1 MVDISAK
8 RRKLDPPD
16 PALNQPSAF
25 RNVSS
30 CRRCRLRKGRCDQRL
45 PRCRPCEKVGA
56 RCISYDPITR
66 REFPRS
72 YVYFLETRI
81 AYLQSVLVRH
91 DVPFEPEAAFDE
103 KQIVITTLP
112 ATEAQ
117 PVFDSDAENTSNIE
131 PSAVEQPVDKDNNNS
146 HSSGNNILRSATT
159 NTDSALLESIPSNRA
174 LSPTRSSLPDRDL
187 ADRLVQLY
195 FEHANPQLPVLH
207 RGEFTDLIAA
217 TYATPDTARPQ
228 RTLFFLFIVFAIGAG
243 IVFEDRREDANE
255 RAKPTKSQPEAYHA
269 TAISHLHS
277 SSSSITDFTR
287 LESLQAVILL
297 AHFALLRP
305 VAPGPAHTAGLALR
319 TAIDMG
325 LYMDRH
331 DDPHPTTSKAVA
343 KSAKSTCWTPL
354 DQRRR
359 LWWCVYSLDR
369 LIAPCTGRPFG
380 IADQVIS
387 TGFPAIPADQAIR
400 QAGCVPCS
408 KYIARHYF
416 QLRVLQSEVH
426 EGVLGYCAARGRD
439 SSSFSASSSSSAA
452 AASSGDVAAAAA
464 SFPSPPTGDD
474 SDSHRTNAARFL
486 KKLGVRSFS
495 EWVGNVRTRLDAW
508 RARVPVVRR
517 PGAWFPA
524 ALLELD
530 YWLTVNLLYRGSV
543 RVPGG
548 LAWDSDLGFGLGLG
562 GRPRVDENG
571 DESEDEGDENVSIEV
586 AEASQKVLQ
595 IYRMMH
601 HVRLVN
607 YTYLATHSIFMAG
620 SFFLFTIWNSPLVR
634 SRLTLDE
641 IDYTLL
647 AGTSVLTDMI
657 DKYPHAEAC
666 RDALARMGVAT
677 VQMCLSTGG
686 FRTDS
691 VQDEG
696 GKAPTLSREGR
707 LLNGDGDS
715 SRRQVGRDSGS
726 GSVSPVGMAC
736 AGLVGVGQGGDGQ
749 GDGVSPLNLDF
760 LDLDLDLDV
769 DVDVDLDMGVGFG
782 GAGPVSWVV
791 DGMEGE
797 GGIESSLLGG
807 ATSRD

>member
-8 RRKLDPPD
+8 RRKLDTPD
-16 PALNQPSAF
+16 PALTQPSAF

-81 AYLQSVLVRH
+81 AYLQSVLVKH
-91 DVPFEPEAAFDE
+91 EIPFEPEAAFDE
-103 KQIVITTLP
+103 KQIAM
-112 ATEAQ
+112 ATSPTAEIH
-117 PVFDSDAENTSNIE
+117 PVFDSDAENSSNIE
-131 PSAVEQPVDKDNNNS
+131 PSPAEQPVDKDDNNS
-146 HSSGNNILRSATT
+146 RHSSSNSILRSATT
-159 NTDSALLESIPSNRA
+159 NTTSALLESIPPSNRA

-187 ADRLVQLY
+187 ANRLVQLY

-207 RGEFTDLIAA
+207 RGEFTDLLAA
-217 TYATPDTARPQ
+217 TYATPDTARPT

-269 TAISHLHS
+269 AAISHLHS
-277 SSSSITDFTR
+277 PSSSTNDFTR

-305 VAPGPAHTAGLALR
+305 VAPGPAHTASLALR

-331 DDPHPTTSKAVA
+331 DDPHPTTTTTVSTPT
-343 KSAKSTCWTPL
+343 KSTCWTPL

-439 SSSFSASSSSSAA
+439 SSSSAFSAA
-452 AASSGDVAAAAA
+452 AFSGDVTAAAA
-464 SFPSPPTGDD
+464 SFPSPPVGDD
-474 SDSHRTNAARFL
+474 SDSHRTNASRFL

-530 YWLTVNLLYRGSV
+530 YWLTVNFLYRGSV

-562 GRPRVDENG
+562 GRPGVDENG
-571 DESEDEGDENVSIEV
+571 DEDEDEEDENVSIEV

-657 DKYPHAEAC
+657 DKYPHAESC

-696 GKAPTLSREGR
+696 GNVGSSQEEGLSNQNR
-707 LLNGDGDS
+707 DS
-715 SRRQVGRDSGS
+715 GRRQVERDPGS
-726 GSVSPVGMAC
+726 GSLSPVGMKSVGL
-736 AGLVGVGQGGDGQ
+736 AGLGHGGDGQ

-769 DVDVDLDMGVGFG
+769 DVDVDVDVDLDMGAGFEG
-782 GAGPVSWVV
+782 VGPVSWVV

-797 GGIESSLLGG
+797 GGMESSLLSAASGG
-807 ATSRD
+807 

>member
-8 RRKLDPPD
+8 RRKLDTPD
-16 PALNQPSAF
+16 PALNQPFPF

-81 AYLQSVLVRH
+81 AYLQSVLVKH
-91 DVPFEPEAAFDE
+91 EIPFEPEAAFDE
-103 KQIVITTLP
+103 KQIVSATSP
-112 ATEAQ
+112 ATEIH
-117 PVFDSDAENTSNIE
+117 PVFDSDAENTSNTEPGPIE
-131 PSAVEQPVDKDNNNS
+131 HPVDNNDDNN
-146 HSSGNNILRSATT
+146 SSKITDNNILRSATT
-159 NTDSALLESIPSNRA
+159 NTSSALLESLPSKPS
-174 LSPTRSSLPDRDL
+174 LSPMRSLPDRDL
-187 ADRLVQLY
+187 ANRLVQLY

-207 RGEFTDLIAA
+207 RGEFTDLLAA

-228 RTLFFLFIVFAIGAG
+228 HTLFFLFIVFAIGAG
-243 IVFEDRREDANE
+243 IVFEDRRAEPNE

-269 TAISHLHS
+269 AAISHLHS
-277 SSSSITDFTR
+277 PSSPSNDFTR

-305 VAPGPAHTAGLALR
+305 VAPGPAHTASLALR

-325 LYMDRH
+325 LYMDRQ
-331 DDPHPTTSKAVA
+331 DDPHPATSTAVA
-343 KSAKSTCWTPL
+343 TSSAKSTCWTPL

-439 SSSFSASSSSSAA
+439 SSSFSSP
-452 AASSGDVAAAAA
+452 SSGDAPATAAAA
-464 SFPSPPTGDD
+464 SFPSPPLGDD
-474 SDSHRTNAARFL
+474 SDSCRSNASRFL
-486 KKLGVRSFS
+486 KKLGVRSFG

-530 YWLTVNLLYRGSV
+530 YWLTVNLLYRGSM

-548 LAWDSDLGFGLGLG
+548 LAWDADLGFGLGLG
-562 GRPRVDENG
+562 GQQPGAAGDGSG
-571 DESEDEGDENVSIEV
+571 DEEEDDDDENVSVEV

-620 SFFLFTIWNSPLVR
+620 SFFLFTIWNSP
-634 SRLTLDE
+634 LTLDE

-691 VQDEG
+691 VQNEG
-696 GKAPTLSREGR
+696 GRVSSAQERR
-707 LLNGDGDS
+707 LLNGDGDPAQ
-715 SRRQVGRDSGS
+715 RQVESSSGS
-726 GSVSPVGMAC
+726 GSVSPVGIKSANL
-736 AGLVGVGQGGDGQ
+736 AGLGQSGDGQ
-749 GDGVSPLNLDF
+749 GDGISPLNLDF

-769 DVDVDLDMGVGFG
+769 DVDVDLDMGVGFEG
-782 GAGPVSWVV
+782 VGPVSWVV
-791 DGMEGE
+791 DGMEP
-797 GGIESSLLGG
+797 SLLND
-807 ATSRD
+807 ATSQG

>member
-8 RRKLDPPD
+8 RRKLETPD
-16 PALNQPSAF
+16 PALSQPSPF

-81 AYLQSVLVRH
+81 AYLQSVLVKH
-91 DVPFEPEAAFDE
+91 EIPFEPEAAFNE
-103 KQIVITTLP
+103 KQIVTAASL
-112 ATEAQ
+112 ATEIR
-117 PVFDSDAENTSNIE
+117 PVFDSDAEDTSNVE
-131 PSAVEQPVDKDNNNS
+131 PGPVEHPVDNNDNS
-146 HSSGNNILRSATT
+146 HSKTTDNDILRSATT
-159 NTDSALLESIPSNRA
+159 TTSSALLESIPSKPS
-174 LSPTRSSLPDRDL
+174 LSPMRSLPDRDL
-187 ADRLVQLY
+187 ANRLVQLY

-207 RGEFTDLIAA
+207 RGEFTDLLAA

-243 IVFEDRREDANE
+243 IVFEDRPAEPNE
-255 RAKPTKSQPEAYHA
+255 RTKPTKSQPEAYHA
-269 TAISHLHS
+269 AALSHLYS
-277 SSSSITDFTR
+277 SSSSSNDFTR

-305 VAPGPAHTAGLALR
+305 VAPGPAHTASLALR

-325 LYMDRH
+325 LYMDRQ
-331 DDPHPTTSKAVA
+331 DDPHPTAVSA
-343 KSAKSTCWTPL
+343 SSSSAKSTCWTPL

-439 SSSFSASSSSSAA
+439 DSSSSSSSSPS
-452 AASSGDVAAAAA
+452 SSGDVTAAAA
-464 SFPSPPTGDD
+464 SFPSPPLGDD
-474 SDSHRTNAARFL
+474 SDSCRGNASRFL
-486 KKLGVRSFS
+486 RKLGVRSFG

-530 YWLTVNLLYRGSV
+530 YWLTVNLLYRGSM
-543 RVPGG
+543 RVPAG

-562 GRPRVDENG
+562 GRPSAVEGGRGGEDD
-571 DESEDEGDENVSIEV
+571 DESVSIEV

-620 SFFLFTIWNSPLVR
+620 EFLLFLS
-634 SRLTLDE
+634 
-641 IDYTLL
+641 L
-647 AGTSVLTDMI
+647 AFYILMSV
-657 DKYPHAEAC
+657 C
-666 RDALARMGVAT
+666 G
-677 VQMCLSTGG
+677 
-686 FRTDS
+686 
-691 VQDEG
+691 
-696 GKAPTLSREGR
+696 
-707 LLNGDGDS
+707 
-715 SRRQVGRDSGS
+715 
-726 GSVSPVGMAC
+726 
-736 AGLVGVGQGGDGQ
+736 
-749 GDGVSPLNLDF
+749 
-760 LDLDLDLDV
+760 
-769 DVDVDLDMGVGFG
+769 
-782 GAGPVSWVV
+782 
-791 DGMEGE
+791 
-797 GGIESSLLGG
+797 
-807 ATSRD
+807 

>member
-8 RRKLDPPD
+8 RRKLETPD
-16 PALNQPSAF
+16 PALGQPSPF

-81 AYLQSVLVRH
+81 AYLQSVLVKH
-91 DVPFEPEAAFDE
+91 EIPFEPEAAFNE
-103 KQIVITTLP
+103 KQIVAATSL
-112 ATEAQ
+112 ATEIR
-117 PVFDSDAENTSNIE
+117 PVFDADAENTSNME
-131 PSAVEQPVDKDNNNS
+131 PGPVEHPVDNNDSSSSS
-146 HSSGNNILRSATT
+146 HSKTTDNDILRSATT
-159 NTDSALLESIPSNRA
+159 TTSSALLESIPSKPS
-174 LSPTRSSLPDRDL
+174 LSPMRSLPDRDL
-187 ADRLVQLY
+187 ANRLVQLY

-207 RGEFTDLIAA
+207 RGEFTDLLAA

-243 IVFEDRREDANE
+243 IVFEDRPAEPNE

-269 TAISHLHS
+269 AALSHLYS
-277 SSSSITDFTR
+277 SSSSSNDFTR

-305 VAPGPAHTAGLALR
+305 VAPGPAHTASLALR

-325 LYMDRH
+325 LYMDRQ
-331 DDPHPTTSKAVA
+331 DDPHPTAVA
-343 KSAKSTCWTPL
+343 TSSSSSAKSTCWTPL

-439 SSSFSASSSSSAA
+439 DSSSSS
-452 AASSGDVAAAAA
+452 SSSPSSPSRSGDVTAAAA
-464 SFPSPPTGDD
+464 SFPSPPLGDD
-474 SDSHRTNAARFL
+474 SDGSRSNASRFL
-486 KKLGVRSFS
+486 RKLGVRSFG

-530 YWLTVNLLYRGSV
+530 YWLTVNLLYRGSM
-543 RVPGG
+543 RVPAG

-562 GRPRVDENG
+562 GQPRAVEGGRSGEDD
-571 DESEDEGDENVSIEV
+571 DESVSIEV

-620 SFFLFTIWNSPLVR
+620 EFLLFLS
-634 SRLTLDE
+634 
-641 IDYTLL
+641 L
-647 AGTSVLTDMI
+647 AFYVLM
-657 DKYPHAEAC
+657 
-666 RDALARMGVAT
+666 
-677 VQMCLSTGG
+677 
-686 FRTDS
+686 
-691 VQDEG
+691 
-696 GKAPTLSREGR
+696 
-707 LLNGDGDS
+707 
-715 SRRQVGRDSGS
+715 
-726 GSVSPVGMAC
+726 
-736 AGLVGVGQGGDGQ
+736 
-749 GDGVSPLNLDF
+749 
-760 LDLDLDLDV
+760 
-769 DVDVDLDMGVGFG
+769 
-782 GAGPVSWVV
+782 
-791 DGMEGE
+791 
-797 GGIESSLLGG
+797 SLCG
-807 ATSRD
+807 